1 FGEHPIGLAS
11 SHLEPGEV
19 LLHDIIPG
27 YVDNRAIAATTS
39 VRPNFTLGFAL
50 TGTRGY
56 TSIPLRKCRLEFAH
70 GERLGDGH
78 LVYRLFSVVLVCSHH
93 EFTSRD
99 HHHLGALGT
108 VPKAVFRLQAASFNA
123 DLHLDPVAS
132 PWYCDGGRGPG
143 RGGWCLGWHDDCYL
157 L

>member
-1 FGEHPIGLAS
+1 
-11 SHLEPGEV
+11 
-19 LLHDIIPG
+19 
-27 YVDNRAIAATTS
+27 
-39 VRPNFTLGFAL
+39 
-50 TGTRGY
+50 
-56 TSIPLRKCRLEFAH
+56 
-70 GERLGDGH
+70 H

-157 L
+157 LLLQFVDPRSRQLCEESVLVAGVKGLQHGNAVRILGCRPCSLGFT